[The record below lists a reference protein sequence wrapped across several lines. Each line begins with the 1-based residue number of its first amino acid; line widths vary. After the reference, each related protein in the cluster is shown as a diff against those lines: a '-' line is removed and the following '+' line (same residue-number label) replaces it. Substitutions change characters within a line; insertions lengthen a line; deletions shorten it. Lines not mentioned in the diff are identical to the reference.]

1 MNTRLPLALSF
12 FLVVMVVVMAP
23 AIGAGPAADPLQS
36 PVWKDLAK
44 KTFGNAE
51 ILFDDRVKVLV
62 PSVVENQAQVPI
74 TADARALPNVEKIII
89 IADLNPIQHVLTL
102 NPLPGKAEAF
112 ISFRMKVEQATP
124 VRAAALTSDGVWH
137 IGGVFLDASGGG
149 CSSPAMARGDA
160 DWTDTLG
167 NAQGRMW
174 RKADGAA
181 RLRFRVRHPM
191 DTGLAKDNT
200 PAFFIEKFDLKGAGG
215 EPLAS
220 LEMFEPV
227 SEDPTVT
234 MELRV
239 PPSDASVH
247 IDGRDNNGTI
257 YRSTVPAP
265 WNESTLMAPAASS
278 SN

>member
-1 MNTRLPLALSF
+1 MISRVLAAMGLFAFLAAPLHAE
-12 FLVVMVVVMAP
+12 P
-23 AIGAGPAADPLQS
+23 PADPLQS
-36 PVWKDLAK
+36 PVWKDIAK
-44 KTFGNAE
+44 KTFGDAE
-51 ILFDDRVKVLV
+51 IQFDDRVKVLV

-74 TADARALPNVEKIII
+74 TADARKLPNVEKLLI

-102 NPLPGKAEAF
+102 TPAPGKSEAF

-137 IGGVFLDASGGG
+137 VGGVLLEAAGGG

-174 RKADGAA
+174 RKDDGAA

-200 PAFFIEKFDLKGAGG
+200 PAFYIEKFDIKGAGG
-215 EPLAS
+215 DPLAT

-234 MELRV
+234 MELKV
-239 PPSDASVH
+239 PPSDASVN
-247 IDGRDNNGTI
+247 IDGRDNNGMI

-265 WNESTLMAPAASS
+265 WNESALAPAPSGKA
-278 SN
+278 N